1 MEWIRHRY
9 RPGEI
14 PAEVARRRQQQE
26 LLGLGLALLLFYAI
40 VTFVPHAAV
49 PWFLP
54 LLCCGFLA
62 ALFRGGFDVCPRCR
76 WMLHLK
82 KDRHGFEYTTPWI
95 PRACP
100 SCGLDLEKPWPPPA
114 ATPQKEG

>member
-40 VTFVPHAAV
+40 VTFVHHAAV